1 MQIAKKKVL
10 SNYIMQSELQ
20 VGLQV
25 FHSLFSKNFCS
36 TCAHIC
42 IQSPINKSKVEP
54 LHKNLIRATSFDFAL
69 STSTVYFLITIL
81 KIICSADF
89 APNQCECTCIPQR
102 AVSKPLKYFCKLLF
116 DLSRTNY
123 LQVNYYFQSISFI
136 FLS

>member
-1 MQIAKKKVL
+1 
-10 SNYIMQSELQ
+10 MQSELQ

-116 DLSRTNY
+116 DLSISRIIS
-123 LQVNYYFQSISFI
+123 QFFCSDKSYFQSTSFI
-136 FLS
+136 FCHDKFNTTL